1 MCLIFIN
8 IESHQFIRAAGLQLL
23 FLAVKSATVKNMN
36 GGPWRKPRENLDFQN
51 K

>member
-1 MCLIFIN
+1 MCLICIN